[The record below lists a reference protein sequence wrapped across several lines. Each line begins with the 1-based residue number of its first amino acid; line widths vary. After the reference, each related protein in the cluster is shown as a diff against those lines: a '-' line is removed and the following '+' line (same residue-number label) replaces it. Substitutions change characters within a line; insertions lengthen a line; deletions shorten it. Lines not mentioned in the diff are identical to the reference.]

1 MDAPEK
7 NMAPEN
13 ILFETIA
20 ILILAIAAVVLTR
33 LNQMRKAD

>member
-13 ILFETIA
+13 ILFEAIA